1 MGRRRAGRPTAGG
14 GYILEPRGWRA
25 DRTDG
30 GSRGCFEL
38 QAGVSSTHR
47 EQTADGGWAVRGAAE
62 PRRRPAAVGEG
73 RGGVS
78 WGPGQGG
85 RREEGRAGSLPRPV
99 ASGWRAGPS
108 SSPGVLPAPVAP
120 FGQSWFPGTRQDIR
134 EATVPRSRPERLAGQ
149 RRWWG
154 GRHTQRAQRGWG
166 CAPGQELVEGGA
178 WWRRRGPRNLGG
190 LAPWT

>member
-1 MGRRRAGRPTAGG
+1 MGRRRAGRPAAGG
-14 GYILEPRGWRA
+14 DVFWNCA
-25 DRTDG
+25 
-30 GSRGCFEL
+30 
-38 QAGVSSTHR
+38 A
-47 EQTADGGWAVRGAAE
+47 GGWTALTAAPAGAVSCRLECLQRIVSKLQMEAGLCEEQLNHADALLQSVRG
-62 PRRRPAAVGEG
+62 
-73 RGGVS
+73 GGARAG
-78 WGPGQGG
+78 GPGQGG
-85 RREEGRAGSLPRPV
+85 GREAGRAGSLPRPV

-108 SSPGVLPAPVAP
+108 SSPGVLPAPVAR

-134 EATVPRSRPERLAGQ
+134 EATVPGSRPERLAGQ

-166 CAPGQELVEGGA
+166 CASGQELVEGGA